1 MKRRRFLAGG
11 CACGALCLSGLA
23 GAQSP
28 WTAPARFVRPE
39 ASTDEGGLWSL
50 MDREE
55 TRMRRSPFLLRDRDL
70 HSYVQEIAC
79 RLAGDHCP
87 DIRVHLVRTPHFNAS
102 MAPNGMMEVWT
113 GLLLRVENEAQLA
126 GVLGHEIAHYL
137 LRHSIERLRELKAGA
152 AASQFLAIFGLIGSL
167 GSLAVMAG
175 VLGYTRDQ
183 EREADRIGLALMHQ
197 AGYDAREAHKIWANL
212 LLEIKARPDAD
223 QGRFP
228 LFASHPPTEE
238 RQEELKRLAEG
249 MPGGAAHPEAWR
261 KKVQPH
267 LREWL
272 AEEIKRGQHE
282 ESIALLTRMMK
293 DLPQQADYA
302 FARGEVYRIRGRD
315 GDHDAALSDYRSAV
329 ALGAEPPE
337 THRGLGAIYR
347 ARKQAA
353 EARTSFQRYLE
364 LAPGAPD
371 SPMIRSYLEETGT

>member
-1 MKRRRFLAGG
+1 MKRRAFLAGG
-11 CACGALCLSGLA
+11 CACGALCMSGLA
-23 GAQSP
+23 GAQSA
-28 WTAPARFVRPE
+28 WTAPARFARPE
-39 ASTDEGGLWSL
+39 ASTDEGGWWSM

-55 TRMRRSPFLLRDRDL
+55 TRLRRSPFLLRDRDL
-70 HSYVQEIAC
+70 HSYVQDIAC

-137 LRHSIERLRELKAGA
+137 LRHSIERMRELKAGA

-167 GSLAVMAG
+167 GSLAIMAG
-175 VLGYTRDQ
+175 ILGYTRDQ
-183 EREADRIGLALMHQ
+183 EREADRVGLALMHK
-197 AGYDAREAHKIWANL
+197 AGYDPREIPKVWANL
-212 LLEIKARPDAD
+212 LLEIKARPDSD
-223 QGRFP
+223 QNRFP

-238 RQEELKRLAEG
+238 RQEELKRLAET
-249 MPGGAAHPEAWR
+249 MAGGTTHSDIWQ
-261 KKVQPH
+261 KKIQPH
-267 LREWL
+267 RREWL
-272 AEEIKRGQHE
+272 VEEIKRGQHE

-302 FARGEVYRIRGRD
+302 FARGEIYRLRGRD
-315 GDHDAALSDYRSAV
+315 GDHDAALADYQA
-329 ALGAEPPE
+329 AIAMGAEPAE

-353 EARTSFQRYLE
+353 DARTSFRRYLE

-371 SPMIRSYLEETGT
+371 SSMIKSYLEEIGT